1 MVKKLIK
8 TDERVCGAC
17 KYFCQHYRKWGTA
30 FHPVACGH
38 CRYPRIKQRVKDN
51 NFSGFGHTR
60 ENRLL

>member
-17 KYFCQHYRKWGTA
+17 KYFCQHYQKWGTA

-38 CRYPRIKQRVKDN
+38 CRYPRIKQRVKDQTCPYWTAAETA
-51 NFSGFGHTR
+51 GQ
-60 ENRLL
+60 